1 MVSYQYAAIHQR
13 KAAIELQIT
22 DASTIHYLLDKLSAS
37 IEGFGAS
44 ASKLPGGP
52 YYWRLS
58 GMGEDIEKAWSMIE
72 DHFFAHGWMPLD
84 DRPMLG
90 DNASRTMCFGLIQN
104 ESNRETVRDPIPC
117 MSLA

>member
-22 DASTIHYLLDKLSAS
+22 DASTIHHLLDKLAAR

-72 DHFFAHGWMPLD
+72 EHFFTNGWMPLD
-84 DRPMLG
+84 GQPMMG
-90 DNASRTMCFGLIQN
+90 DNAIRTMCFGLIQQKT
-104 ESNRETVRDPIPC
+104 SKETIQDPMPC